1 LIALRK
7 LLILR
12 RPRQRPSRRTHSADP
27 ADRNFLS
34 ILDSE
39 THHRALAG
47 MGFAMLN
54 PSYGHRSSVNHVI
67 VPEH

>member
-1 LIALRK
+1 
-7 LLILR
+7 
-12 RPRQRPSRRTHSADP
+12 
-27 ADRNFLS
+27 
-34 ILDSE
+34 
-39 THHRALAG
+39 